1 MLHNSSVRLRIG
13 HLVVKHYC
21 EKKKRHFIFNTQKSV
36 ILQAAKENYGPL

>member
-21 EKKKRHFIFNTQKSV
+21 EKKKRHFNTQKSV